1 MIWVSPAPP
10 FCEGLL
16 SGPPEILSSMSS
28 ICITALAIYGLHTSD
43 FASSMIPTILAA
55 LAVCG
60 IGSFGFHWTLTWG
73 WQQID
78 TIAMTLSLNLGFILM
93 IQLMFRDCAAHS
105 RWLRI
110 VSPLVLMGCFF
121 AMMSVSFVSKNLYN
135 LCFTVE
141 ILLLIPFILVSRFK
155 THYYLVSIT
164 GDADRLTSLE
174 GKVFGLIWRGMIIGL
189 GSGIMWIFGE
199 TLCSQYLI
207 LTYIPFHA
215 VWHFGIAYAMYCL
228 LIPLGYIEALDSH
241 KPHITSNLWLPKLK
255 IDPSQLQLIYDCQ
268 YSYV

>member
-1 MIWVSPAPP
+1 MWASPIPP
-10 FCEGLL
+10 FCEGLF

-28 ICITALAIYGLHTSD
+28 IHITALAIYGLSMSD
-43 FASSMIPTILAA
+43 FASPMIPTIFAT

-60 IGSFGFHWTLTWG
+60 IGSFGFHWTLMWG

-93 IQLMFRDCAAHS
+93 LHLMFRDM
-105 RWLRI
+105 WLRTI
-110 VSPLVLMGCFF
+110 APLILMACFF
-121 AMMSVSFVSKNLYN
+121 TMMSVSFMSKNLYN
-135 LCFTVE
+135 LCFTIE
-141 ILLLIPFILVSRFK
+141 ILLLIPFILASRFR
-155 THYYLVSIT
+155 THYHLVTIT
-164 GDADRLTSLE
+164 GDADRLICLE

-189 GSGIMWIFGE
+189 GSGVLWIFGE
-199 TLCSQYLI
+199 TLCSQYPI
-207 LTYIPFHA
+207 LTYVPFHA

-255 IDPSQLQLIYDCQ
+255 IDPSQLQLMYDCQ